1 MLAKIKNFFPHP
13 SRFGTFSDENEFRYV
28 TVNGSFLFYLYLLP
42 SRTLSQCPK
51 NSLSLK
57 KKMQQFVEKRKED
70 LKLICQA
77 LKIKSLYA
85 FGSVVTDKFTDNSDI
100 DFLISFDDNI
110 SVDEYTNNY
119 FFLHYR
125 LRELFKREID
135 IVTERTLSNP
145 YFIES
150 INETKELIYEA

>member
-1 MLAKIKNFFPHP
+1 
-13 SRFGTFSDENEFRYV
+13 
-28 TVNGSFLFYLYLLP
+28 
-42 SRTLSQCPK
+42 
-51 NSLSLK
+51 
-57 KKMQQFVEKRKED
+57 MQQFVEKRKED

-85 FGSVVTDKFTDNSDI
+85 FGSVVTDKFSDNSDI